1 MELSGE
7 KAEEDSLVVFLLS
20 NDEEIGN
27 LCGERFVFSLCL
39 VLIMKGG

>member
-7 KAEEDSLVVFLLS
+7 KAEEDSLASVVFLLS

-27 LCGERFVFSLCL
+27 LCGERF
-39 VLIMKGG
+39 